1 MPRMAGEGP
10 RKAHGGSE
18 KAPRGTTRPGTEAGP
33 GTEPGADPEIQA
45 AAGGRAAAGAG
56 AGAAETD
63 TPGTD
68 AATRRAAIVD
78 AVEDAGATHPALL
91 DGVVAS
97 ARRFGVELDEA
108 EAARW
113 VDAIRSESEGGDI
126 VVDVDTGVYGHR
138 VAMLDF
144 TERDLARFRAIGEIV
159 GFPDRPPDV
168 RTALALSGS
177 AAQGRIQSYPG
188 DCDYFERIH
197 ITAPT
202 RAAAC
207 AILADVIREKALASR
222 VGPTFRLW
230 EVKFGS
236 YPWDALREGRPV
248 RAGGPISWTADEIV
262 AGRIDVERDGTPATI
277 TWEDA
282 SADPGWC
289 KLDWIV
295 SDPARGAL
303 ANASNMLDVTWE
315 APDGAIVALDGV
327 IDPYFQEVYL
337 ETGSLPLFE
346 RIVDEL
352 SDDAVADYVRQLEHE
367 VVKYSTHDPNFGKVA
382 RRLYNIFRL
391 TGRYAEAAYL
401 RELFDEPTTVLYQV
415 AAVIR
420 TLDEA
425 DRPGAEF
432 DTETMVRQADTL
444 IMAAVGALDGP
455 EEAEMVRHLLLVRT
469 NLVEHR
475 GSAERTGEVG
485 QVKDQAIRNINDYFE
500 ARLRAV
506 PEIAAYIDEL
516 VAAGA

>member
-1 MPRMAGEGP
+1 MP
-10 RKAHGGSE
+10 RKAGG
-18 KAPRGTTRPGTEAGP
+18 RR
-33 GTEPGADPEIQA
+33 
-45 AAGGRAAAGAG
+45 GGRA
-56 AGAAETD
+56 GAAAHD
-63 TPGTD
+63 AD
-68 AATRRAAIVD
+68 AAARRAAIVD
-78 AVEDAGATHPALL
+78 AVEDAGAAHPTLL

-144 TERDLARFRAIGEIV
+144 TERDLARFRAIASIV
-159 GFPDRPPDV
+159 GIPDRPPAV

-197 ITAPT
+197 IVAPT
-202 RAAAC
+202 RAEAC
-207 AILADVIREKALASR
+207 AILADLLRDTALTAR
-222 VGPTFRLW
+222 VGPTYRLW

-236 YPWDALREGRPV
+236 YPWDAVRDGRPV
-248 RAGGPISWTADEIV
+248 RAGGPISWTADEV
-262 AGRIDVERDGTPATI
+262 AAGRVAVERDGAPATI

-282 SADPGWC
+282 SVDPGWC

-295 SDPARGAL
+295 SDPARGSL

-315 APDGAIVALDGV
+315 APDGTIVALDGV

-337 ETGSLPLFE
+337 ESGSLPLFE

-352 SDDAVADYVRQLEHE
+352 SDDAVAEYVRQLEHE
-367 VVKYSTHDPNFGKVA
+367 VVKYSTGDPNFGKVA
-382 RRLYNIFRL
+382 RRLYNVFRL

-432 DTETMVRQADTL
+432 DTETLVRQTDAL
-444 IMAAVGALDGP
+444 IMAAVDALDGP
-455 EEAEMVRHLLLVRT
+455 EEAEMVRHLASVRT
-469 NLVEHR
+469 NLLERR
-475 GSAERTGEVG
+475 GSTARTDEVDE
-485 QVKDQAIRNINDYFE
+485 VKDQALRSINDYFE

-506 PEIAAYIDEL
+506 PEIAAYIDGL

>member
-1 MPRMAGEGP
+1 MAG
-10 RKAHGGSE
+10 
-18 KAPRGTTRPGTEAGP
+18 
-33 GTEPGADPEIQA
+33 
-45 AAGGRAAAGAG
+45 
-56 AGAAETD
+56 
-63 TPGTD
+63 
-68 AATRRAAIVD
+68 
-78 AVEDAGATHPALL
+78 AVEDAGAARPGLL

-97 ARRFGVELDEA
+97 ARRFGVELDEQ

-113 VDAIRSESEGGDI
+113 VEAIRAESEGGDI
-126 VVDVDTGVYGHR
+126 VVDVDSGVYGHR

-144 TERDLARFRAIGEIV
+144 TERDLARFRAIGAVVEI
-159 GFPDRPPDV
+159 PDRPPAV

-177 AAQGRIQSYPG
+177 AAQGRIQAYPG
-188 DCDYFERIH
+188 DCDFFERIH
-197 ITAPT
+197 IVAST
-202 RAAAC
+202 RPEAC
-207 AILADVIREKALASR
+207 AILADILREKALASR
-222 VGPTFRLW
+222 VGPTYRLW

-236 YPWDALREGRPV
+236 YPFDCARGGRPV
-248 RAGGPISWTADEIV
+248 RAGSPVSWSADEV
-262 AGRIDVERDGTPATI
+262 AAGRIEIEREGAPASLS
-277 TWEDA
+277 WDDA

-295 SDPARGAL
+295 SDPARGSL
-303 ANASNMLDVTWE
+303 ANASNMLDVTWG
-315 APDGAIVALDGV
+315 APDGTIVALDGV

-415 AAVIR
+415 AALVR
-420 TLDEA
+420 TIDEA

-432 DTETMVRQADTL
+432 DTETMVRQADAL
-444 IMAAVGALDGP
+444 IMAAIGALDGP
-455 EEAEMVRHLLLVRT
+455 EEAEMVRSLTQVRAT
-469 NLVEHR
+469 LVER
-475 GSAERTGEVG
+475 QGARARTGDVDEV
-485 QVKDQAIRNINDYFE
+485 KEQAIAAINDYFE

-506 PEIAAYIDEL
+506 PEIAAYIDAL